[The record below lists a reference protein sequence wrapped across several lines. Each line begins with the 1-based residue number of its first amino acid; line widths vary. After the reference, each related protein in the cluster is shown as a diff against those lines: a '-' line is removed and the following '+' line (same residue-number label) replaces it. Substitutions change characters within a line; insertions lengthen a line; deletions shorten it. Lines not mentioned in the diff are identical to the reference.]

1 MRKLIL
7 AGNWK
12 MNLDFISGNKLVN
25 DIIENLEKS
34 QINRNVEI
42 VFSPSYIHLQKLT
55 EKIHNYNHLNSSSQD
70 ISMHEKGSF
79 TGEVSCEMIKSIGA
93 KYTLLGHSERRSNF
107 LESSEIL
114 KKKMELALSYN
125 LNIIYCCGETISQR
139 ESGLCYQAIESQIKD
154 VVFHSTLDDISKL
167 VIAYEP
173 VWAIGTGKT
182 ADPQQA
188 EEMHQFIRTL
198 ISKKYGNNIAENLTI
213 LYGGSC
219 NVDNAKD
226 LFSQPN
232 IDGGLI
238 GGASLDVDSFCELYT
253 ILCET
258 NI

>member
-1 MRKLIL
+1 ML

-12 MNLDFISGNKLVN
+12 MNLDFISGNKLVE
-25 DIIENLEKS
+25 DIVKNLETS
-34 QINRNVEI
+34 QINKNIEI
-42 VFSPSYIHLQKLT
+42 VFSPSYIHLQKVT
-55 EKIHNYNHLNSSSQD
+55 ENIQNYSNLNSSAQD

-79 TGEVSCEMIKSIGA
+79 TGEISCEMIKSIGA

-107 LESSEIL
+107 LESSKIL
-114 KKKMELALSYN
+114 KKKIELALSYN
-125 LNIIYCCGETISQR
+125 LNVIYCCGETMAQR
-139 ESGLCYQAIESQIKD
+139 DSGLFYQVIESQIED
-154 VVFHSTLDDISKL
+154 VVFHSASDDISKI

-173 VWAIGTGKT
+173 VWAIGTGKN
-182 ADPQQA
+182 ANPQQA
-188 EEMHQFIRTL
+188 EDMHQFIRTL
-198 ISKKYGNNIAENLTI
+198 ISKKFGNNIAENLTI

>member
-1 MRKLIL
+1 
-7 AGNWK
+7 
-12 MNLDFISGNKLVN
+12 
-25 DIIENLEKS
+25 
-34 QINRNVEI
+34 
-42 VFSPSYIHLQKLT
+42 
-55 EKIHNYNHLNSSSQD
+55 
-70 ISMHEKGSF
+70 
-79 TGEVSCEMIKSIGA
+79 MI
-93 KYTLLGHSERRSNF
+93 F
-107 LESSEIL
+107 
-114 KKKMELALSYN
+114 
-125 LNIIYCCGETISQR
+125 ISQR

-154 VVFHSTLDDISKL
+154 VVFHSNLDDISKL